1 MGIRKDLLGPP
12 IPTYDSLKITAAR
25 DPLGRTRPPRIEF
38 WSKLVIVTR
47 MQAWS
52 AIWARSIMAVA

>member
-1 MGIRKDLLGPP
+1 MGLRKDLLGPP

-25 DPLGRTRPPRIEF
+25 NPLGRTRPPRIES
-38 WSKLVIVTR
+38 WSKLIFIAR
-47 MQAWS
+47 IQAWS